1 MRGEDKGWRRRR
13 RRGWRE
19 KEGKGERTKYSKQ
32 RKFLDDRKSSR
43 KHPALTRMGSLP
55 IALLL
60 CGFHEVELHR
70 GDWNEE
76 EALVSVS
83 TLPPDCREETYPC
96 TRMYS
101 VHRPIKR
108 CIHSLCLYSLPRV
121 YVINKE
127 ICVRTVCQQDEYL
140 KAELCRERSG
150 WPKRFQ
156 RSTTNKKRCHNLRG
170 NPKTWENKA

>member
-1 MRGEDKGWRRRR
+1 MAN
-13 RRGWRE
+13 
-19 KEGKGERTKYSKQ
+19 S
-32 RKFLDDRKSSR
+32 
-43 KHPALTRMGSLP
+43 
-55 IALLL
+55 
-60 CGFHEVELHR
+60 
-70 GDWNEE
+70 
-76 EALVSVS
+76 
-83 TLPPDCREETYPC
+83 REETYPC

-156 RSTTNKKRCHNLRG
+156 RSTTNKKRCHNCRG